1 MPAGL
6 GKGIFLKKR
15 SSQVFY
21 PFKAYPLYTIP
32 LPRSG
37 KGARINVVL
46 LNLVIDD
53 PVAYLQI
60 AGGLQHIAMRML
72 QGVNEQFLFEA
83 RHRIVERQRRPAVP
97 RRLEGL
103 GQVSGAQDEIVATLY
118 GELHALGQLSG
129 IARPR
134 YCKRSSCAGVEMR
147 STVAPQ
153 GSADA

>member
-32 LPRSG
+32 LPRSD

-72 QGVNEQFLFEA
+72 QGVM
-83 RHRIVERQRRPAVP
+83 
-97 RRLEGL
+97 
-103 GQVSGAQDEIVATLY
+103 S
-118 GELHALGQLSG
+118 
-129 IARPR
+129 
-134 YCKRSSCAGVEMR
+134 SSCSKRATASLNGNAARLSPDVWR
-147 STVAPQ
+147 DW
-153 GSADA
+153 GK

>member
-53 PVAYLQI
+53 LVLRAAHLPQSLQTSGDSRAALPFNDAVARFEQELLIDALKPGTTYRRHLKGKSA
-60 AGGLQHIAMRML
+60 AGLRNFSL
-72 QGVNEQFLFEA
+72 
-83 RHRIVERQRRPAVP
+83 
-97 RRLEGL
+97 
-103 GQVSGAQDEIVATLY
+103 
-118 GELHALGQLSG
+118 
-129 IARPR
+129 
-134 YCKRSSCAGVEMR
+134 
-147 STVAPQ
+147 
-153 GSADA
+153 